1 MTSPYLERPRR
12 ELGQALKDC
21 GMNRS
26 DFGFHPQNAKQ
37 HSRTPT
43 NPWPQTS
50 FPGRT
55 QSRSSIWAIAA
66 CAILI
71 ASAAVLV
78 ATTLPSQQVAQEPN
92 AEDVIDI
99 APAAGGPQ

>member
-21 GMNRS
+21 GINRS
-26 DFGFHPQNAKQ
+26 DFGFHPQHAKS
-37 HSRTPT
+37 HSHPTTSPWTRTGIT
-43 NPWPQTS
+43 EKTCL
-50 FPGRT
+50 
-55 QSRSSIWAIAA
+55 RSSKWIIAA
-66 CAILI
+66 FTILI

-78 ATTLPSQQVAQEPN
+78 ATTTPGQQVAQEPN
-92 AEDVIDI
+92 ADDVINI